1 MPLFLY
7 FVQMFHIGTV
17 NCKCIYLGANV
28 KGESLPPNNLIIA
41 MLYIY
46 IYIYIYIYLHISYFV
61 FIHIY
66 IIYV

>member
-28 KGESLPPNNLIIA
+28 KGESLPLNNLIIA

-46 IYIYIYIYLHISYFV
+46 IYLYI
-61 FIHIY
+61 
-66 IIYV
+66 